1 MNEDQ
6 IRAELEAVKAALR
19 EGTGDLAD
27 LQARARHASSSLAV
41 LIGQGQERM
50 TRLRERN
57 LRGLIALW
65 TSVQRA
71 LEARGAV
78 S

>member
-6 IRAELEAVKAALR
+6 IRAELEVVKAALR
-19 EGTGDLAD
+19 EGTGEIAD

-41 LIGQGQERM
+41 LFARRQKTM
-50 TRLRERN
+50 TWSEKHDLRN
-57 LRGLIALW
+57 LIALW
-65 TSVQRA
+65 EEVRTA

-78 S
+78 R

>member
-50 TRLRERN
+50 TRLRKRN
-57 LRGLIALW
+57 LRVLIALW
-65 TSVQRA
+65 TEVQRA

>member
-1 MNEDQ
+1 MNESQ

-41 LIGQGQERM
+41 LLGEGEERM

-57 LRGLIALW
+57 VRGLIALW
-65 TSVQRA
+65 TEVQTA
-71 LEARGAV
+71 LAARGAG
-78 S
+78 